1 MHVWVAYQEDT
12 AMPRPRRSAIRKP
25 ARRRAAIDSQLA
37 FDFAPGASAKPAVE
51 PPRLQPK
58 LTARALE
65 RLAHEPDDE
74 LLAAAV
80 QRVRARSIEWNPP
93 LHSLEPKA
101 LMGRRIAKAGRE
113 KNDAALEWAGMEMMG
128 YRRH

>member
-1 MHVWVAYQEDT
+1 
-12 AMPRPRRSAIRKP
+12 MPRPRRSAIRKP
-25 ARRRAAIDSQLA
+25 ARRRAAIASQLE
-37 FDFAPGASAKPAVE
+37 FDFAARASGKPTVE
-51 PPRLQPK
+51 PPRPQPE
-58 LTARALE
+58 LTARALDG
-65 RLAHEPDDE
+65 LANEPDDE

-80 QRVRARSIEWNPP
+80 RRVRARSIEWDPP

-113 KNDAALEWAGMEMMG
+113 RNDAALEWAGMEMMG